1 MTTALIF
8 AALVA
13 FDLAAARSEP
23 NLEKRS
29 DLALRNADTAIG
41 SARDAYRAGETDKAK
56 AAFDEVRESLDLSW
70 DSLVESKK
78 NPRSSGGYKRAEMAT
93 RQIARKLD
101 DLKQTMSA
109 LDHEL
114 IDPIRAH
121 ASEIHDRLLTAIM
134 AKKKR

>member
-1 MTTALIF
+1 MTSTLILTALF
-8 AALVA
+8 A
-13 FDLAAARSEP
+13 FDLTAARSEP

-29 DLALRNADTAIG
+29 DLALRNADTVIAV
-41 SARDAYRAGETDKAK
+41 ARDAYRAGETDKAE
-56 AAFDEVRESLDLSW
+56 AAFAEVRESVDLSW

-78 NPRSSGGYKRAEMAT
+78 NPRSSGGYKRAELAT

-114 IDPIRAH
+114 IEPIRTH
-121 ASEIHDRLLTAIM
+121 VHDMHDRLLTAIM
-134 AKKKR
+134 AKRKR